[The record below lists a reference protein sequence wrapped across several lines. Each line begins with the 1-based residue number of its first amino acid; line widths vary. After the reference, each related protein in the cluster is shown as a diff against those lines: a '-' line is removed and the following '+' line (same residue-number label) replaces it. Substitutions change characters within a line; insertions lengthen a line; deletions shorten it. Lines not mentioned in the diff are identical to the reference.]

1 MQNTAAFAVAALDD
15 TLAAVDTFVVVEN
28 VVADTAAADSVSGI
42 VVGSSVVAHSIA
54 APGIA
59 DTVAVGVYLHP
70 CKRGP
75 LLWTVCR
82 SALLCSSRSPE
93 LLPLGFPDVE
103 APRVL
108 LQSHLSFDA
117 FGQTSEL
124 PCLWFQANTPSLL
137 GCSDSFQSQEDPCPS

>member
-1 MQNTAAFAVAALDD
+1 MQNNAAFAVAALDD
-15 TLAAVDTFVVVEN
+15 TLAAADTIAVVEN
-28 VVADTAAADSVSGI
+28 AAAHTAAADNVCGI
-42 VVGSSVVAHSIA
+42 VVGSSVVARSIA

-82 SALLCSSRSPE
+82 SALLSSSQSPE
-93 LLPLGFPDVE
+93 LLPLGFPDAE
-103 APRVL
+103 APRVQ
-108 LQSHLSFDA
+108 LQSHPSFDA

-137 GCSDSFQSQEDPCPS
+137 GCSDSFRSQEDPCPS